1 MGRTCNENG
10 PWKSGQEGIW
20 EQIRGKEKNGEMKTE
35 MAGRCSKASSGD
47 EDEEW
52 RLKAVNR
59 AEWVSN

>member
-1 MGRTCNENG
+1 
-10 PWKSGQEGIW
+10 
-20 EQIRGKEKNGEMKTE
+20 MKTE

-59 AEWVSN
+59 AEWVSVIKETKAIRGP